1 MLLAEPNFF
10 YQEKE
15 SLDDDSIFK
24 EEKKKPKTWVIDL
37 T

>member
-1 MLLAEPNFF
+1 MPLPDPNFF

-24 EEKKKPKTWVIDL
+24 EEKKT
-37 T
+37 

>member
-1 MLLAEPNFF
+1 MPLADPNFF

-24 EEKKKPKTWVIDL
+24 EEKKT
-37 T
+37 